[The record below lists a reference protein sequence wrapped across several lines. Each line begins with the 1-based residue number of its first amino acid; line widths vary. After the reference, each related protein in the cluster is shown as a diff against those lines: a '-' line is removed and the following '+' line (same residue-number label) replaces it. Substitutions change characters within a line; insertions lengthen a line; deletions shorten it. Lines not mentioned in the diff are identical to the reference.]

1 MIAAFLLVTSC
12 TLGSPS
18 DCQVFENERWDGP
31 EMVELQDCADMAD
44 RLNILFESAEYQ
56 AIAAKQ
62 GRKVASCEILPM
74 DGGELDD
81 DEVSKVAYR
90 F

>member
-31 EMVELQDCADMAD
+31 TTIELQDCADMAD
-44 RLNILFESAEYQ
+44 RLNILFESPQYAQIAKKHGAKTARCEVVPMGDGDEDAQAEH
-56 AIAAKQ
+56 
-62 GRKVASCEILPM
+62 ASF
-74 DGGELDD
+74 
-81 DEVSKVAYR
+81 R

>member
-18 DCQVFENERWDGP
+18 NCQVFENERWDGP
-31 EMVELQDCADMAD
+31 TPVELQDCADMAE
-44 RLNILFESAEYQ
+44 RLNTLFDSPQYAQIAKKSGAKSARCELVPMGDEE
-56 AIAAKQ
+56 AKAEH
-62 GRKVASCEILPM
+62 ASF
-74 DGGELDD
+74 
-81 DEVSKVAYR
+81 K